1 MKKQILIG
9 AALLASSLTFAQKDE
24 LKAAEKA
31 LKSGNTVEAKAA
43 LDQAQ
48 SAAIADP
55 KYAAQYYFLRG
66 KVYFDMASK
75 GQDKLT
81 SISEAAKAFDK
92 VVEVENGKGKYS
104 VEVEKMRT
112 EAINL
117 AVKTAQDTY
126 TAQDYETSFKAFE
139 QVYRLSPTDT
149 LFLYNASLVA
159 VQSNNYAQAL
169 DYYL

>member
-66 KVYFDMASK
+66 KVI
-75 GQDKLT
+75 L
-81 SISEAAKAFDK
+81 IWLAKVK
-92 VVEVENGKGKYS
+92 
-104 VEVEKMRT
+104 
-112 EAINL
+112 IN
-117 AVKTAQDTY
+117 
-126 TAQDYETSFKAFE
+126 
-139 QVYRLSPTDT
+139 
-149 LFLYNASLVA
+149 
-159 VQSNNYAQAL
+159 
-169 DYYL
+169 